1 MKLKLIT
8 TALTLAL
15 GSASLYAQSV
25 DVHNAWV
32 RSTVPGQK
40 GTGAF
45 MSLTAQES
53 TELVSVSTP
62 VAGVAEVHEMKME
75 GDVMKMRALPGLA
88 LPAGKRVELKPGSY
102 HLMLMDLK
110 QPLPKDTSVP
120 LVLHFRNAK
129 GVQSRLELSV
139 PVRTLAPDAGAA
151 KADPHAAG
159 HTHR

>member
-1 MKLKLIT
+1 MKIKLMT
-8 TALTLAL
+8 AALTLAL

-25 DVHNAWV
+25 DVQNAWV

-53 TELVSVSTP
+53 TQLVRVDSP

-75 GDVMKMRALPGLA
+75 GDIMKMRALPGLE
-88 LPAGKRVELKPGSY
+88 LPAGKTVELKPGSY

-110 QPLPKDTSVP
+110 QPLPRDTSVP

-139 PVRTLAPDAGAA
+139 PVRALAPQTGAA
-151 KADPHAAG
+151 KADPHAG
-159 HTHR
+159 HTHQ